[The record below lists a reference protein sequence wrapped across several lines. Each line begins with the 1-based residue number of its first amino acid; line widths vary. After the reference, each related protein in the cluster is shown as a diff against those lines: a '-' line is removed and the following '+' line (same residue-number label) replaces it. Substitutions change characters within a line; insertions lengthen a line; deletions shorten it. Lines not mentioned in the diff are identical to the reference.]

1 MKHIKLFEQFI
12 GEGYMDNFKEY
23 EKEFK
28 KRGLKRHS
36 EDWSEGGYEDLWYKD
51 FELGRF
57 VVGFYGDNLAIN
69 NPKIQSQYQEYQYSI
84 WFEPFPKYQT
94 KLFGLIKSK
103 DRQLGKQIRFAEGQI
118 DFSTG
123 LFAVDD
129 KKFIKDLFKLV
140 DDALV
145 KAEEVST
152 VEYLS
157 AEDSKIWGRPAID
170 NIR

>member
-1 MKHIKLFEQFI
+1 MKKVKLFEDFI
-12 GEGYMDNFKEY
+12 TEGYMNNFKEY

-28 KRGLKRHS
+28 KRGLTRHS
-36 EDWSEGGYEDLWYKD
+36 EGWSNGGYEDIWYTD

-57 VVGFYGDNLAIN
+57 AVVFYGTNLAAN
-69 NPKIQSQYQEYQYSI
+69 NPKTQSAYQEYQYHI
-84 WFEPFPKYQT
+84 LFEPFPKYQT

-103 DRQLGKQIRFAEGQI
+103 DRQLGKQIDFAEGSI
-118 DFSTG
+118 DFSEG

-129 KKFIKDLFKLV
+129 KVFIKELFKMV

-145 KAEEVST
+145 KAKEIST

-157 AEDSKIWGRPAID
+157 AEDSKIWGRPVID
-170 NIR
+170 DVK

>member
-1 MKHIKLFEQFI
+1 
-12 GEGYMDNFKEY
+12 
-23 EKEFK
+23 
-28 KRGLKRHS
+28 
-36 EDWSEGGYEDLWYKD
+36 
-51 FELGRF
+51 
-57 VVGFYGDNLAIN
+57 
-69 NPKIQSQYQEYQYSI
+69 
-84 WFEPFPKYQT
+84 
-94 KLFGLIKSK
+94 LIKSK

-123 LFAVDD
+123 LFAMDD

-157 AEDSKIWGRPAID
+157 AEDSKSWGRPALD
-170 NIR
+170 NIK